1 VAAVAEAARAAQ
13 AESHKDTTM
22 NIIGIA
28 ILVVCG
34 TTVVWFAAIYN
45 ILITLRN
52 RCANASSQIDVQL
65 KLRYELVPKLVQ
77 VVKGYTEHER
87 ETLERVTEAR
97 TRALSADSLTD
108 KAVPERELE
117 GALKTLFA
125 VVEGY
130 PELKASEEYLRLH
143 DELTEIE
150 DQIRFAR
157 QFYNDIV
164 MRYNTKREI
173 FPNIFVA
180 NLFRFK
186 EAEYFDLDE

>member
-1 VAAVAEAARAAQ
+1 
-13 AESHKDTTM
+13 M
-22 NIIGIA
+22 NPIGIVILVIIGATA
-28 ILVVCG
+28 I
-34 TTVVWFAAIYN
+34 WFAVIYN
-45 ILITLRN
+45 LLITLRN
-52 RCANASSQIDVQL
+52 RCLNARSQIDVQL

-77 VVKGYTEHER
+77 VVKGYATHER

-97 TRALSADSLTD
+97 TRAIAAGSTAEKVESENALG
-108 KAVPERELE
+108 

-143 DELTEIE
+143 DELTDIE

-164 MRYNTKREI
+164 MRYNTRSEI
-173 FPNIFVA
+173 FPNIVVA
-180 NLFRFK
+180 NLFRFE
-186 EAEYFDLDE
+186 EAEYY